1 MLGTSPS
8 LIAGAVGPRISGL
21 SVLLNCRPLLVLS
34 VCATLFHFANA
45 PMLQLVGQKLAFA
58 NAGRETALMS
68 ACVIAAQLVMLPMGS
83 RRPHARH
90 GPV

>member
-1 MLGTSPS
+1 
-8 LIAGAVGPRISGL
+8 
-21 SVLLNCRPLLVLS
+21 
-34 VCATLFHFANA
+34 LFHFANA